1 MKPSLILV
9 GLGNHGAQY
18 ENTRHNAGF
27 RAIDQLSDEFGVGQW
42 SEKPKFLSQIQE
54 GRIVTVPILL
64 VKPQTYMNRTGEAIH
79 KILDFYKLDPAK
91 NLIVFCDDVDLP
103 LAEIRMR
110 QKGGPGTHNG
120 LKSVISHFGED
131 FTRIRIGLGEQPD
144 GADLANWVLS
154 ALTKEEAEAIDKSI
168 GDIPKMVKLHV
179 LGPTET

>member
-27 RAIDQLSDEFGVGQW
+27 RAIDQLSNEFGEGEW
-42 SEKPKFLSQIQE
+42 SDKPKFMSQVQE

-64 VKPQTYMNRTGEAIH
+64 VKPQTYMNRSGEAVA
-79 KILDFYKLDPAK
+79 KILAFYKLDASK
-91 NLIVFCDDVDLP
+91 NLIVFCDDIDLP
-103 LAEIRMR
+103 LSEIRMR

-120 LKSVISHFGED
+120 LKSVISHIGED

-154 ALTKEEAEAIDKSI
+154 AATAEEAEAIDKSLE
-168 GDIPKMVKLHV
+168 GIPKMVNDFV
-179 LGPTET
+179 MESEG